1 MTLFLLF
8 MAGALGAI
16 FGSFLNVVIYRLPRG
31 EGVAAGR
38 SKCPSCRR
46 VIPWHDNIPIVS
58 WLLLRARCRA
68 CGGPISLRYPIVEAL
83 TAALFVLTAL
93 RVEALGWEPALLAFF
108 VCSAFA
114 SVVLAASF
122 IDLDHKILPD
132 KLTLRAGPA
141 VAFVGAVGVPA
152 IHGLSFWG
160 IDLAPSM
167 KTGLASLLVGVAGA
181 LVGGGVI
188 LCIRQLGSWMMRK
201 EAMGLGDVKFMA
213 MCGLLLGPGPV
224 LLAIWGAILL
234 AALIGAGIWIVTKN
248 REIPF
253 GPFLGLGAL
262 AVLYFG
268 PAIEQF
274 LLVDLPARLRGG

>member
-1 MTLFLLF
+1 MTPLLLAVAAAF
-8 MAGALGAI
+8 GAI
-16 FGSFLNVVIYRLPRG
+16 VGSFLNVVIYRLPRG
-31 EGVAAGR
+31 EGVGAGR
-38 SKCPSCRR
+38 SKCPACRR
-46 VIPWHDNIPIVS
+46 VIPWHDNIPVVS

-68 CGGPISLRYPIVEAL
+68 CGGPISFRYPLVEAM
-83 TAALFVLTAL
+83 TAAVFLLTAL
-93 RVEALGWEPALLAFF
+93 RVEALGWDPPLLAFL

-141 VAFVGAVGVPA
+141 VALVGAVGVPA
-152 IHGLSFWG
+152 IHGQSFWG
-160 IDLAPSM
+160 IDLSTGM
-167 KTGLASLLVGVAGA
+167 KPGLASLLVGLAGA

-188 LCIRQLGSWMMRK
+188 LLIRQLGSWMMRK

-234 AALIGAGIWIVTKN
+234 AALLGAGIWIVTRN

-268 PAIEQF
+268 PSLGRF
-274 LLVDLPARLRGG
+274 LLVDLPSRLRGG